1 MRNLNF
7 LKLFYGLMLVM
18 VSTAFVSCVDDNDDT
33 EAPYLEVSPTTLIFG
48 LDGQPANGSQ
58 ASFDIST
65 NRSWKATVKDDKSWV
80 TLSKYEGEGSATIQ
94 VSIPENVNDEA
105 SVVIEISNK
114 VGVLM
119 SETVKISSGSVEPS
133 VVIYND
139 NVGTIE
145 LDKTNWPFVDKY
157 EGWNKT
163 GVGSESV
170 TYTGV
175 NASVRN
181 SGLANT
187 DAYAGA
193 SGPNVVFFGKTPT
206 NFNVNTITLTSEQKN
221 LQLTF
226 GASRSVNNNGTY
238 DNTFDVS
245 KFEVALS
252 ADGTAWVPITYT
264 KNNGDADYPYWVF
277 ATANFTLKQV
287 PENLYIRFTALDASA
302 IRLDDITLATG
313 AGGTEIDFGTA
324 GEPKVTTTDAKAIT
338 ATTATLGGSVANI
351 EISEATEVGVQY
363 IEFSTGTVT
372 DIDWTKATKTAA
384 SVKENPWTVA
394 VTNLTKD
401 NQYAFRAYATTASS
415 TIYGEPKTFV
425 AIESTATPI
434 SIADLV
440 TKMTSTS
447 TAVDENYVIQGIICG
462 DPAGKNYSY
471 GTLYLMSKGAT
482 TAGNALSLYNNQI
495 DVTQYALGQEIKVT
509 LQKDVAKIYK
519 RYDVPQV
526 EGFSADNI
534 EVISANNA
542 VTPVK
547 VTLSQLAAFVCMPV
561 TVENVNIATGGVW
574 KDADA
579 GKNHTFNVAGT
590 SFTVNIN
597 KNATPFDNQPYAATT
612 ASMTGIAS
620 IYQSAGQLAPRNL
633 EDVSGFKVTEPTIV
647 EVDPSSLSF
656 LSTGGT
662 KTITVTTANQGA
674 NVITATGLS
683 GNLSSSV
690 EGNVVTV
697 TAIENNGGAVEQTL
711 VIALGN
717 SKVNVV
723 VKQDAKGA
731 VTKVYEKVTRM
742 HVYERQPYAG
752 KLVFAAFS
760 GSHQDTKEDGTTVNV
775 LSGKGAGD
783 YAGYVDILSA
793 YNSSNETI
801 AANDETNQYACTI
814 AKVEGSEDQYTIL
827 LGSTYLGLTKDGN
840 NLHFDSSIK
849 DGFQWKF
856 DGTKIIPVKYA
867 ARNLQWNNNNN
878 QYRFACYKGT
888 QVDVTIYRLTE

>member
-119 SETVKISSGSVEPS
+119 SETVKITSGSVEPS

-163 GVGSESV
+163 GIGSESV

-206 NFNVNTITLTSEQKN
+206 SFNVNTITLTSGQKN

-415 TIYGEPKTFV
+415 SIYGEPKTFV

-440 TKMTSTS
+440 TKMTSTP

-471 GTLYLMSKGAT
+471 GTLYLMTKGAT

-731 VTKVYEKVTRM
+731 VTKVYEKVTSA
-742 HVYERQPYAG
+742 PSDWSG
-752 KLVFAAFS
+752 KYLITY
-760 GSHQDTKEDGTTVNV
+760 TKEDGTTVNV

-856 DGTKIIPVKYA
+856 DDPKILPVKYA

-888 QVDVTIYRLTE
+888 QVDVTIYKLTE

>member
-731 VTKVYEKVTRM
+731 VTKVYEKVTSA
-742 HVYERQPYAG
+742 PSDWSG
-752 KLVFAAFS
+752 KYLITY
-760 GSHQDTKEDGTTVNV
+760 TKEDGTTVNV

-814 AKVEGSEDQYTIL
+814 AKVEGSEDQYTI
-827 LGSTYLGLTKDGN
+827 
-840 NLHFDSSIK
+840 
-849 DGFQWKF
+849 
-856 DGTKIIPVKYA
+856 P
-867 ARNLQWNNNNN
+867 
-878 QYRFACYKGT
+878 
-888 QVDVTIYRLTE
+888 

>member
-119 SETVKISSGSVEPS
+119 SETVKITSGSVEPS

-163 GVGSESV
+163 GIGSESV

-175 NASVRN
+175 NASVRK

-206 NFNVNTITLTSEQKN
+206 SFNVNTITLTSGQKN

-471 GTLYLMSKGAT
+471 DTLYLMTKGAT

-731 VTKVYEKVTRM
+731 VTKVYEKVTSA
-742 HVYERQPYAG
+742 PSDWSG
-752 KLVFAAFS
+752 KYLITY
-760 GSHQDTKEDGTTVNV
+760 TKEDGTTVNV

-856 DGTKIIPVKYA
+856 DDTKIIPVKYA

-888 QVDVTIYRLTE
+888 QVDVTIYKLTE

>member
-471 GTLYLMSKGAT
+471 GTLYLMTKGAT

-731 VTKVYEKVTRM
+731 VTKVYEKVTSA
-742 HVYERQPYAG
+742 PSDWSG
-752 KLVFAAFS
+752 KYLITY
-760 GSHQDTKEDGTTVNV
+760 TKEDGTTVNV

-878 QYRFACYKGT
+878 QY

>member
-119 SETVKISSGSVEPS
+119 SETVKITSGSVEPS

-163 GVGSESV
+163 GIGSESV

-206 NFNVNTITLTSEQKN
+206 SFNVNTITLTSGQKN

-252 ADGTAWVPITYT
+252 ADGTTWVPITYT

-440 TKMTSTS
+440 TKMTSTP

-471 GTLYLMSKGAT
+471 GTLYLMTKGAT

-697 TAIENNGGAVEQTL
+697 TAMENNGGAVEQTL

-731 VTKVYEKVTRM
+731 VTKVYEKVTSA
-742 HVYERQPYAG
+742 PSDWSG
-752 KLVFAAFS
+752 KYLITY
-760 GSHQDTKEDGTTVNV
+760 TKEDGTTVNV

-856 DGTKIIPVKYA
+856 DDTKIIPVKYA

-888 QVDVTIYRLTE
+888 QVDVTIYKLTE

>member
-119 SETVKISSGSVEPS
+119 SETVKITSGSVEPS

-163 GVGSESV
+163 GIGSESV

-175 NASVRN
+175 NASVRK

-206 NFNVNTITLTSEQKN
+206 SFNVNTITLTSGQKN

-471 GTLYLMSKGAT
+471 GTLYLMTKGAT

-633 EDVSGFKVTEPTIV
+633 EDASGFKVTEPTIV

-723 VKQDAKGA
+723 VKQDAKGS
-731 VTKVYEKVTRM
+731 VTKVYEKVTSA
-742 HVYERQPYAG
+742 PSDWSG
-752 KLVFAAFS
+752 KYLITY
-760 GSHQDTKEDGTTVNV
+760 TKEDGTTVNV

-856 DGTKIIPVKYA
+856 DDTKIIPVKYA

-888 QVDVTIYRLTE
+888 QVDVTIYKLTE

>member
-1 MRNLNF
+1 M
-7 LKLFYGLMLVM
+7 
-18 VSTAFVSCVDDNDDT
+18 
-33 EAPYLEVSPTTLIFG
+33 
-48 LDGQPANGSQ
+48 
-58 ASFDIST
+58 
-65 NRSWKATVKDDKSWV
+65 
-80 TLSKYEGEGSATIQ
+80 
-94 VSIPENVNDEA
+94 
-105 SVVIEISNK
+105 
-114 VGVLM
+114 
-119 SETVKISSGSVEPS
+119 
-133 VVIYND
+133 
-139 NVGTIE
+139 
-145 LDKTNWPFVDKY
+145 
-157 EGWNKT
+157 
-163 GVGSESV
+163 
-170 TYTGV
+170 
-175 NASVRN
+175 
-181 SGLANT
+181 
-187 DAYAGA
+187 
-193 SGPNVVFFGKTPT
+193 
-206 NFNVNTITLTSEQKN
+206 
-221 LQLTF
+221 
-226 GASRSVNNNGTY
+226 NNNGTY

-731 VTKVYEKVTRM
+731 VTKVYEKVTSA
-742 HVYERQPYAG
+742 PSDWSG
-752 KLVFAAFS
+752 KYLITY
-760 GSHQDTKEDGTTVNV
+760 TKEDGTTVNV

>member
-1 MRNLNF
+1 MTF
-7 LKLFYGLMLVM
+7 QPTVVGKLQY
-18 VSTAFVSCVDDNDDT
+18 
-33 EAPYLEVSPTTLIFG
+33 
-48 LDGQPANGSQ
+48 
-58 ASFDIST
+58 
-65 NRSWKATVKDDKSWV
+65 KDDKSWV

-731 VTKVYEKVTRM
+731 VTKVYEKVTSA
-742 HVYERQPYAG
+742 PSDWSG
-752 KLVFAAFS
+752 KYLITY
-760 GSHQDTKEDGTTVNV
+760 TKEDGTTVNV

>member
-119 SETVKISSGSVEPS
+119 SETVKITSGSVEPS

-163 GVGSESV
+163 GIGSESV

-206 NFNVNTITLTSEQKN
+206 SFNVNTITLTSGQKN

-351 EISEATEVGVQY
+351 EISEAPEVGVQY

-415 TIYGEPKTFV
+415 SIYGEPKTFV

-440 TKMTSTS
+440 TKMTSTP

-471 GTLYLMSKGAT
+471 GTLYLMTKGAT

-731 VTKVYEKVTRM
+731 VTKVYEKVTSA
-742 HVYERQPYAG
+742 PSDWSG
-752 KLVFAAFS
+752 KYLITY
-760 GSHQDTKEDGTTVNV
+760 TKEDGTTVNV

-856 DGTKIIPVKYA
+856 DDTKIIPVKYA

-888 QVDVTIYRLTE
+888 QVDVTIYKLTE

>member
-119 SETVKISSGSVEPS
+119 SETVKITSGSVEPS

-163 GVGSESV
+163 GIGSESV

-206 NFNVNTITLTSEQKN
+206 SFNVNTITLTSGQKN

-415 TIYGEPKTFV
+415 SIYGEPKTFV

-440 TKMTSTS
+440 TKMTSTP

-471 GTLYLMSKGAT
+471 GTLYLMTKGAT
-482 TAGNALSLYNNQI
+482 TAGNALSLY
-495 DVTQYALGQEIKVT
+495 
-509 LQKDVAKIYK
+509 
-519 RYDVPQV
+519 P
-526 EGFSADNI
+526 
-534 EVISANNA
+534 
-542 VTPVK
+542 
-547 VTLSQLAAFVCMPV
+547 
-561 TVENVNIATGGVW
+561 
-574 KDADA
+574 
-579 GKNHTFNVAGT
+579 
-590 SFTVNIN
+590 
-597 KNATPFDNQPYAATT
+597 
-612 ASMTGIAS
+612 
-620 IYQSAGQLAPRNL
+620 
-633 EDVSGFKVTEPTIV
+633 
-647 EVDPSSLSF
+647 
-656 LSTGGT
+656 
-662 KTITVTTANQGA
+662 
-674 NVITATGLS
+674 
-683 GNLSSSV
+683 
-690 EGNVVTV
+690 
-697 TAIENNGGAVEQTL
+697 
-711 VIALGN
+711 
-717 SKVNVV
+717 
-723 VKQDAKGA
+723 
-731 VTKVYEKVTRM
+731 
-742 HVYERQPYAG
+742 
-752 KLVFAAFS
+752 
-760 GSHQDTKEDGTTVNV
+760 
-775 LSGKGAGD
+775 
-783 YAGYVDILSA
+783 
-793 YNSSNETI
+793 
-801 AANDETNQYACTI
+801 
-814 AKVEGSEDQYTIL
+814 
-827 LGSTYLGLTKDGN
+827 
-840 NLHFDSSIK
+840 
-849 DGFQWKF
+849 
-856 DGTKIIPVKYA
+856 
-867 ARNLQWNNNNN
+867 
-878 QYRFACYKGT
+878 
-888 QVDVTIYRLTE
+888 

>member
-119 SETVKISSGSVEPS
+119 SETVKITSGSVEPS

-163 GVGSESV
+163 GIGSESV

-206 NFNVNTITLTSEQKN
+206 SFNVNTITLTSGQKN

-415 TIYGEPKTFV
+415 SIYGEPKTFV

-440 TKMTSTS
+440 TKMTSTP

-471 GTLYLMSKGAT
+471 GTLYLMTKGAT

-731 VTKVYEKVTRM
+731 VTKVYEKVTSA
-742 HVYERQPYAG
+742 PSDWSG
-752 KLVFAAFS
+752 KYLITY
-760 GSHQDTKEDGTTVNV
+760 TKEDGTTVNV
-775 LSGKGAGD
+775 LSGKGADD

-856 DGTKIIPVKYA
+856 DDTKIIPVKYA

-888 QVDVTIYRLTE
+888 QVDVTIYKLTE

>member
-119 SETVKISSGSVEPS
+119 SETVKITSGSVEPS

-163 GVGSESV
+163 GIGSESV

-206 NFNVNTITLTSEQKN
+206 SFNVNTITLTSGQKN

-415 TIYGEPKTFV
+415 SIYGEPKTFV

-440 TKMTSTS
+440 TKMTSTP

-471 GTLYLMSKGAT
+471 GTLYLMTKGAT

-731 VTKVYEKVTRM
+731 VTKVYEKVTSA
-742 HVYERQPYAG
+742 PSDWSG
-752 KLVFAAFS
+752 KYLITY
-760 GSHQDTKEDGTTVNV
+760 TKEDGTTVNV

-856 DGTKIIPVKYA
+856 DDTKIIPVKYA
-867 ARNLQWNNNNN
+867 VRNLQWNNNNN

-888 QVDVTIYRLTE
+888 QVDVTIYKLTE

>member
-119 SETVKISSGSVEPS
+119 SETVKITSGSVEPS

-163 GVGSESV
+163 GIGSESV

-206 NFNVNTITLTSEQKN
+206 SFNVNTITLTSGQKN

-394 VTNLTKD
+394 ATNLTKD

-415 TIYGEPKTFV
+415 SIYGEPKTFV

-440 TKMTSTS
+440 TKMTSTP

-471 GTLYLMSKGAT
+471 GTLYLMTKGAT

-731 VTKVYEKVTRM
+731 VTKVYEKVTSA
-742 HVYERQPYAG
+742 PSDWSG
-752 KLVFAAFS
+752 KYLITY
-760 GSHQDTKEDGTTVNV
+760 TKEDGTTVNV

-856 DGTKIIPVKYA
+856 DDTKIIPVKYA

-888 QVDVTIYRLTE
+888 QVDVTIYKLTE

>member
-119 SETVKISSGSVEPS
+119 SETVKITSGSVEPS

-163 GVGSESV
+163 GIGSESV

-206 NFNVNTITLTSEQKN
+206 SFNVNTITLTSGQKN

-440 TKMTSTS
+440 TKMTSTP

-471 GTLYLMSKGAT
+471 GTLYLMTKGAT

-711 VIALGN
+711 GIALGN

-731 VTKVYEKVTRM
+731 VTKVYEKVTSA
-742 HVYERQPYAG
+742 PSDWSG
-752 KLVFAAFS
+752 KYLITY
-760 GSHQDTKEDGTTVNV
+760 TKEDGTTVNV

-856 DGTKIIPVKYA
+856 DDTKIIPVKYA

-888 QVDVTIYRLTE
+888 QVDVTIYKLTE

>member
-119 SETVKISSGSVEPS
+119 SETVKITSGSVEPS

-163 GVGSESV
+163 GIGSESV

-206 NFNVNTITLTSEQKN
+206 SFNVNTITLTSGQKN

-415 TIYGEPKTFV
+415 SIYGEPKTFV

-440 TKMTSTS
+440 TKMTSTP

-471 GTLYLMSKGAT
+471 GTLYLMTKGAT

-731 VTKVYEKVTRM
+731 VTKVYEKVTSA
-742 HVYERQPYAG
+742 PSDWSG
-752 KLVFAAFS
+752 KYLITY
-760 GSHQDTKEDGTTVNV
+760 TKEDGTTVNV

-856 DGTKIIPVKYA
+856 DDTKIIPVKYA

-878 QYRFACYKGT
+878 QYRFACYKGI
-888 QVDVTIYRLTE
+888 QVDVTIYKLTE

>member
-119 SETVKISSGSVEPS
+119 SETVKITSGSVEPS

-163 GVGSESV
+163 GIGSESV

-181 SGLANT
+181 RGLANT

-206 NFNVNTITLTSEQKN
+206 SFNVNTITLTSGQKN

-415 TIYGEPKTFV
+415 SIYGEPKTFV

-440 TKMTSTS
+440 TKMTSTP

-471 GTLYLMSKGAT
+471 GTLYLMTKGAT

-731 VTKVYEKVTRM
+731 VTKVYEKVTSA
-742 HVYERQPYAG
+742 PSDWSG
-752 KLVFAAFS
+752 KYLITY
-760 GSHQDTKEDGTTVNV
+760 TKEDGTTVNV

-856 DGTKIIPVKYA
+856 DDTKIIPVKYA

-888 QVDVTIYRLTE
+888 QVDVTIYKLTE

>member
-1 MRNLNF
+1 
-7 LKLFYGLMLVM
+7 ML
-18 VSTAFVSCVDDNDDT
+18 
-33 EAPYLEVSPTTLIFG
+33 
-48 LDGQPANGSQ
+48 Q
-58 ASFDIST
+58 
-65 NRSWKATVKDDKSWV
+65 
-80 TLSKYEGEGSATIQ
+80 
-94 VSIPENVNDEA
+94 
-105 SVVIEISNK
+105 SVI
-114 VGVLM
+114 G
-119 SETVKISSGSVEPS
+119 
-133 VVIYND
+133 
-139 NVGTIE
+139 
-145 LDKTNWPFVDKY
+145 
-157 EGWNKT
+157 
-163 GVGSESV
+163 
-170 TYTGV
+170 
-175 NASVRN
+175 N

-731 VTKVYEKVTRM
+731 VTKVYEKVTSA
-742 HVYERQPYAG
+742 PSDWSG
-752 KLVFAAFS
+752 KYLITY
-760 GSHQDTKEDGTTVNV
+760 TKEDGTTVNV

>member
-119 SETVKISSGSVEPS
+119 SETVKITSGSVEPS

-139 NVGTIE
+139 NVGTID

-170 TYTGV
+170 TYTGE

-206 NFNVNTITLTSEQKN
+206 SFNVNTITLTSGQKN

-313 AGGTEIDFGTA
+313 AGGTEIDLGAA
-324 GEPKVTTTDAKAIT
+324 GEPKVTTTDAKTIT
-338 ATTATLGGSVANI
+338 GTSATLGGSAFNLDI
-351 EISEATEVGVQY
+351 AEATEVGVQY
-363 IEFSTGTVT
+363 IEFSTGIVT
-372 DIDWTKATKTAA
+372 DIDWTKSTKAAA
-384 SVKENPWTVA
+384 SVKENPWTVNI
-394 VTNLTKD
+394 TNLTKD
-401 NQYAFRAYATTASS
+401 SQYAFRAYATTTSS
-415 TIYGEPKTFV
+415 IIYGESKTFV
-425 AIESTATPI
+425 AMESTTTPI

-447 TAVDENYVIQGIICG
+447 TAVDENYVIQGVICG

-471 GTLYLMSKGAT
+471 GTLYLMTKGAT

-495 DVTQYALGQEIKVT
+495 DVTQYELGQEIKVT

-674 NVITATGLS
+674 NVITTTGLS

-731 VTKVYEKVTRM
+731 VTKVYEKVTSA
-742 HVYERQPYAG
+742 PSDWSG
-752 KLVFAAFS
+752 KYLITY
-760 GSHQDTKEDGTTVNV
+760 TKEDGTAVNV

-793 YNSSNETI
+793 YNSSNGTI

-814 AKVEGSEDQYTIL
+814 AKIEGSEDQYTIL

-840 NLHFDSSIK
+840 NLYFDSSIK

-856 DGTKIIPVKYA
+856 DGTKIIPVKYD
-867 ARNLQWNNNNN
+867 ARNLQWNNNNS

-888 QVDVTIYRLTE
+888 QVDVTIYKLTE

>member
-119 SETVKISSGSVEPS
+119 SETVKITSGSVEPS

-163 GVGSESV
+163 GIGSESV

-206 NFNVNTITLTSEQKN
+206 SFNVNTITLTSGQKN

-363 IEFSTGTVT
+363 IEFSTGAVT

-415 TIYGEPKTFV
+415 SIYGEPKTFV

-440 TKMTSTS
+440 TKMTSTP

-471 GTLYLMSKGAT
+471 GTLYLMTKGAT

-731 VTKVYEKVTRM
+731 VTKVYEKVTSA
-742 HVYERQPYAG
+742 PSDWSG
-752 KLVFAAFS
+752 KYLITY
-760 GSHQDTKEDGTTVNV
+760 TKEDGTTVNV

-856 DGTKIIPVKYA
+856 DDTKIIPVKYA

-888 QVDVTIYRLTE
+888 QVDVTIYKLTE

>member
-731 VTKVYEKVTRM
+731 VTKVYEKVTS
-742 HVYERQPYAG
+742 ALSDWSG
-752 KLVFAAFS
+752 KYLITY
-760 GSHQDTKEDGTTVNV
+760 TKEDGTAVNV
-775 LSGKGAGD
+775 LSGKGAGN
-783 YAGYVDILSA
+783 YGGYVDILSA
-793 YNSSNETI
+793 YNSSNGTI

-814 AKVEGSEDQYTIL
+814 AKIEGSEDQYTIL
-827 LGSTYLGLTKDGN
+827 LGSTYLGLTTDGN
-840 NLHFDSSIK
+840 SLYFDSSIK
-849 DGFQWKF
+849 DGSQWKF

-888 QVDVTIYRLTE
+888 QVNVTVYKLTE

>member
-1 MRNLNF
+1 
-7 LKLFYGLMLVM
+7 MLVM

-119 SETVKISSGSVEPS
+119 SETVKITSGSVEPS

-163 GVGSESV
+163 GIGSESV

-206 NFNVNTITLTSEQKN
+206 SFNVNTITLTSGQKN

-415 TIYGEPKTFV
+415 SIYGEPKTFV

-440 TKMTSTS
+440 TKMTSTP

-471 GTLYLMSKGAT
+471 GTLYLMTKGAT

-731 VTKVYEKVTRM
+731 VTKVYEKVTSA
-742 HVYERQPYAG
+742 PSDWSG
-752 KLVFAAFS
+752 KYLITY
-760 GSHQDTKEDGTTVNV
+760 TKEDGTTVNV

-856 DGTKIIPVKYA
+856 DDTKIIPVKYA

-888 QVDVTIYRLTE
+888 QVDVTIYKLTE

>member
-1 MRNLNF
+1 M
-7 LKLFYGLMLVM
+7 
-18 VSTAFVSCVDDNDDT
+18 
-33 EAPYLEVSPTTLIFG
+33 IFG

-119 SETVKISSGSVEPS
+119 SETVKITSGSVEPS

-163 GVGSESV
+163 GIGSESV

-206 NFNVNTITLTSEQKN
+206 SFNVNTITLTSGQKN

-440 TKMTSTS
+440 TKMTSTP

-471 GTLYLMSKGAT
+471 GTLYLMTKGAT

-731 VTKVYEKVTRM
+731 VTKVYEKVTSA
-742 HVYERQPYAG
+742 PSDWSG
-752 KLVFAAFS
+752 KYLITY
-760 GSHQDTKEDGTTVNV
+760 TKEDGTTVNV

-856 DGTKIIPVKYA
+856 DDTKIIPVKYA

-888 QVDVTIYRLTE
+888 QVDVTIYKLTE

>member
-119 SETVKISSGSVEPS
+119 SETVKITSGSVEPS

-145 LDKTNWPFVDKY
+145 LDKTNGPFVDKY

-163 GVGSESV
+163 GIGSESV

-206 NFNVNTITLTSEQKN
+206 SFNVNTITLTSGQKN

-415 TIYGEPKTFV
+415 SIYGEPKTFV

-440 TKMTSTS
+440 TKMTSTP

-471 GTLYLMSKGAT
+471 GTLYLMTKGAT

-731 VTKVYEKVTRM
+731 VTKVYEKVTSA
-742 HVYERQPYAG
+742 PSDWSG
-752 KLVFAAFS
+752 KYLITY
-760 GSHQDTKEDGTTVNV
+760 TKEDGTTVNV

-856 DGTKIIPVKYA
+856 DDTKIIPVKYA

-888 QVDVTIYRLTE
+888 QVDVTIYKLTE

>member
-119 SETVKISSGSVEPS
+119 SETVKITSGSVEPS

-163 GVGSESV
+163 GIGSESV

-175 NASVRN
+175 NASVRD

-206 NFNVNTITLTSEQKN
+206 SFNVNTITLTSGQKN

-415 TIYGEPKTFV
+415 SIYGEPKTFV

-440 TKMTSTS
+440 TKMTSTP

-471 GTLYLMSKGAT
+471 GTLYLMTKGAT

-731 VTKVYEKVTRM
+731 VTKVYEKVTSA
-742 HVYERQPYAG
+742 PSDWSG
-752 KLVFAAFS
+752 KYLITY
-760 GSHQDTKEDGTTVNV
+760 TKEDGTTVNV

-783 YAGYVDILSA
+783 YARYVDILSA

-856 DGTKIIPVKYA
+856 DDTKIIPVKYA

-888 QVDVTIYRLTE
+888 QVDVTIYKLTE

>member
-119 SETVKISSGSVEPS
+119 SETVKITSGSVEPS

-163 GVGSESV
+163 GIGSESV

-206 NFNVNTITLTSEQKN
+206 SFNVNTITLTSGQKN

-415 TIYGEPKTFV
+415 SIYGEPKTFV

-440 TKMTSTS
+440 TKMTSTP

-471 GTLYLMSKGAT
+471 GTLYLMTKGAT

-519 RYDVPQV
+519 RYDVPHV

-597 KNATPFDNQPYAATT
+597 KKATPFDNQPYAATT

-731 VTKVYEKVTRM
+731 VTKVYEKVTSA
-742 HVYERQPYAG
+742 PSDWSG
-752 KLVFAAFS
+752 KYLITY
-760 GSHQDTKEDGTTVNV
+760 TKEDGTTVNV

-856 DGTKIIPVKYA
+856 DDTKIIPVKYA

-888 QVDVTIYRLTE
+888 QVDVTIYKLTE

>member
-48 LDGQPANGSQ
+48 LDGHPANGSQ

-119 SETVKISSGSVEPS
+119 SETVKITSGSVEPS

-163 GVGSESV
+163 GIGSESV

-206 NFNVNTITLTSEQKN
+206 SFNVNTITLTSGQKN

-384 SVKENPWTVA
+384 SVKENPVA

-415 TIYGEPKTFV
+415 SIYGEPKTFV

-440 TKMTSTS
+440 TKMTSTP

-471 GTLYLMSKGAT
+471 GTLYLMTKGAT

-731 VTKVYEKVTRM
+731 VTKVYGKVTSA
-742 HVYERQPYAG
+742 PSDWSG
-752 KLVFAAFS
+752 KYLITY
-760 GSHQDTKEDGTTVNV
+760 TKEDGTTVNV

-856 DGTKIIPVKYA
+856 DDTKIIPVKYA

-888 QVDVTIYRLTE
+888 QVDVTIYKLTE

>member
-119 SETVKISSGSVEPS
+119 SETVKITSGSVEPS

-163 GVGSESV
+163 GIGSESV

-206 NFNVNTITLTSEQKN
+206 SFNVNTITLTSGQKN

-277 ATANFTLKQV
+277 ATANFTLKPV

-372 DIDWTKATKTAA
+372 DIDWTKATITAA

-415 TIYGEPKTFV
+415 SIYGEPKTFV

-440 TKMTSTS
+440 TKMTSTP

-471 GTLYLMSKGAT
+471 GTLYLMTKGAT

-731 VTKVYEKVTRM
+731 VTKVYEKVTSA
-742 HVYERQPYAG
+742 PSDWSG
-752 KLVFAAFS
+752 KYLITY
-760 GSHQDTKEDGTTVNV
+760 TKEDGTTVNV

-856 DGTKIIPVKYA
+856 DDTKIIPVKYA

-888 QVDVTIYRLTE
+888 QVDVTIYKLTE

>member
-163 GVGSESV
+163 GIGSESV

-731 VTKVYEKVTRM
+731 VTKVYEKVTSA
-742 HVYERQPYAG
+742 PSDWSG
-752 KLVFAAFS
+752 KYLITY
-760 GSHQDTKEDGTTVNV
+760 TKEDGTTVNV

-814 AKVEGSEDQYTIL
+814 
-827 LGSTYLGLTKDGN
+827 
-840 NLHFDSSIK
+840 
-849 DGFQWKF
+849 
-856 DGTKIIPVKYA
+856 
-867 ARNLQWNNNNN
+867 
-878 QYRFACYKGT
+878 
-888 QVDVTIYRLTE
+888 

>member
-731 VTKVYEKVTRM
+731 VTKVYEKVTSA
-742 HVYERQPYAG
+742 PSDWSG
-752 KLVFAAFS
+752 KYLITY
-760 GSHQDTKEDGTTVNV
+760 TKEDGTTVNV

-801 AANDETNQYACTI
+801 AANRLIQ
-814 AKVEGSEDQYTIL
+814 VE
-827 LGSTYLGLTKDGN
+827 
-840 NLHFDSSIK
+840 
-849 DGFQWKF
+849 
-856 DGTKIIPVKYA
+856 
-867 ARNLQWNNNNN
+867 
-878 QYRFACYKGT
+878 
-888 QVDVTIYRLTE
+888 

>member
-526 EGFSADNI
+526 KGFSADNI

-579 GKNHTFNVAGT
+579 DKNHTFNVAGT

-656 LSTGGT
+656 LSTSGT

-731 VTKVYEKVTRM
+731 VTKVYEKVTSA
-742 HVYERQPYAG
+742 PSDWSG
-752 KLVFAAFS
+752 KYLITY
-760 GSHQDTKEDGTTVNV
+760 TKEDGTTVNV

>member
-119 SETVKISSGSVEPS
+119 SETVKITSGSVEPS

-163 GVGSESV
+163 GIGSESV

-206 NFNVNTITLTSEQKN
+206 SFNVNTITLTSGQKN

-313 AGGTEIDFGTA
+313 AGGTEIDLGTA

-415 TIYGEPKTFV
+415 SIYGEPKTFV

-440 TKMTSTS
+440 TKMTSTP

-471 GTLYLMSKGAT
+471 GTLYLMTKGAT

-731 VTKVYEKVTRM
+731 VTKVYEKVTSA
-742 HVYERQPYAG
+742 PSDWSG
-752 KLVFAAFS
+752 KYLITY
-760 GSHQDTKEDGTTVNV
+760 TKEDGTTVNV

-856 DGTKIIPVKYA
+856 DDTKIIPVKYA

-888 QVDVTIYRLTE
+888 QVDVTIYKLTE

>member
-731 VTKVYEKVTRM
+731 VTKVYEKVTSA
-742 HVYERQPYAG
+742 PSDWSG
-752 KLVFAAFS
+752 KYLITY
-760 GSHQDTKEDGTTVNV
+760 TKEDGTTVNV

-793 YNSSNETI
+793 YNSSN
-801 AANDETNQYACTI
+801 
-814 AKVEGSEDQYTIL
+814 
-827 LGSTYLGLTKDGN
+827 
-840 NLHFDSSIK
+840 
-849 DGFQWKF
+849 
-856 DGTKIIPVKYA
+856 P
-867 ARNLQWNNNNN
+867 
-878 QYRFACYKGT
+878 
-888 QVDVTIYRLTE
+888 

>member
-119 SETVKISSGSVEPS
+119 SETVKITSGSVEPS

-163 GVGSESV
+163 GIGSESV

-206 NFNVNTITLTSEQKN
+206 SFNVNTITLTSGQKN

-415 TIYGEPKTFV
+415 SIYGEPKTFV

-440 TKMTSTS
+440 TKMTSTP

-471 GTLYLMSKGAT
+471 GTLYLMTKGAT

-662 KTITVTTANQGA
+662 KTITTANQGA

-731 VTKVYEKVTRM
+731 VTKVYEKVTSA
-742 HVYERQPYAG
+742 PSDWSG
-752 KLVFAAFS
+752 KYLITY
-760 GSHQDTKEDGTTVNV
+760 TKEDGTTVNV

-856 DGTKIIPVKYA
+856 DDTKIIPVKYA

-888 QVDVTIYRLTE
+888 QVDVTIYKLTE

>member
-33 EAPYLEVSPTTLIFG
+33 EAPYLEVSPPTLIFG

-65 NRSWKATVKDDKSWV
+65 NRSGKATVKDDKSWV
-80 TLSKYEGEGSATIQ
+80 TRSKYEGEGSATIQ

-119 SETVKISSGSVEPS
+119 SETVKITSGSVEPS

-163 GVGSESV
+163 GIGSESV

-206 NFNVNTITLTSEQKN
+206 SFNVNTITLTSGQKN

-415 TIYGEPKTFV
+415 SIYGEPKTFV

-440 TKMTSTS
+440 TKMTSTP

-471 GTLYLMSKGAT
+471 GTLYLMTKGAT

-731 VTKVYEKVTRM
+731 VTKVYEKVTSA
-742 HVYERQPYAG
+742 PSDWSG
-752 KLVFAAFS
+752 KYLITY
-760 GSHQDTKEDGTTVNV
+760 TKEDGTTVNV

-856 DGTKIIPVKYA
+856 DDTKIIPVKYA

-888 QVDVTIYRLTE
+888 QVDVTIYKLTE

>member
-119 SETVKISSGSVEPS
+119 SETVKITSGSVEPS

-163 GVGSESV
+163 GIGSESV

-206 NFNVNTITLTSEQKN
+206 SFNVNTITLTSGQKN

-226 GASRSVNNNGTY
+226 GASRSVNNNETY

-264 KNNGDADYPYWVF
+264 KNNGDADYPYWFF

-287 PENLYIRFTALDASA
+287 PENLYIRFTALDASV

-415 TIYGEPKTFV
+415 SIYGEPKTFV

-440 TKMTSTS
+440 TKMTSTP

-471 GTLYLMSKGAT
+471 GTLYLMTKGAT

-731 VTKVYEKVTRM
+731 VTKVYEKVTSA
-742 HVYERQPYAG
+742 PSDWSG
-752 KLVFAAFS
+752 KYLITY
-760 GSHQDTKEDGTTVNV
+760 TKEDGTTVNV

-856 DGTKIIPVKYA
+856 DDTKIIPVKYA

-888 QVDVTIYRLTE
+888 QVDVTIYKLTE

>member
-119 SETVKISSGSVEPS
+119 SETVKISRRSVEPS

-425 AIESTATPI
+425 ATESTATPI

-471 GTLYLMSKGAT
+471 GTLYLMTKGAT

-574 KDADA
+574 KDAGA

-633 EDVSGFKVTEPTIV
+633 EDVSGFASNKPMIV
-647 EVDPSSLSF
+647 SVDPSSVSF
-656 LSTGGT
+656 SSIGGSQ
-662 KTITVTTANQGA
+662 TIEVTTVNQGSNTLA
-674 NVITATGLS
+674 ISQLS
-683 GNLSSSV
+683 GILSAKLENGKVIVTSNANESSDD
-690 EGNVVTV
+690 
-697 TAIENNGGAVEQTL
+697 
-711 VIALGN
+711 
-717 SKVNVV
+717 
-723 VKQDAKGA
+723 VKQDLTISITNGNSVTVPIKVSAKG
-731 VTKVYEKVTRM
+731 
-742 HVYERQPYAG
+742 
-752 KLVFAAFS
+752 
-760 GSHQDTKEDGTTVNV
+760 GSDTKGTYTSMTPFLFAQGSDKTNAYSQD
-775 LSGKGAGD
+775 LS
-783 YAGYVDILSA
+783 I
-793 YNSSNETI
+793 NETTI
-801 AANDETNQYACTI
+801 EGLKLGTSKKSGTFTTGALGISGNKKLSFYASAWNKETMTVYIKVNGGGSVSGDDNITAEPNTGVAGTGTFIVTFTDSDYYTFNLTDLTPESTITI
-814 AKVEGSEDQYTIL
+814 ATDANF
-827 LGSTYLGLTKDGN
+827 DGN
-840 NLHFDSSIK
+840 GAK
-849 DGFQWKF
+849 ARGVMCGFQL
-856 DGTKIIPVKYA
+856 Y
-867 ARNLQWNNNNN
+867 
-878 QYRFACYKGT
+878 
-888 QVDVTIYRLTE
+888 

>member
-1 MRNLNF
+1 
-7 LKLFYGLMLVM
+7 MLVQL
-18 VSTAFVSCVDDNDDT
+18 S
-33 EAPYLEVSPTTLIFG
+33 LI
-48 LDGQPANGSQ
+48 
-58 ASFDIST
+58 
-65 NRSWKATVKDDKSWV
+65 
-80 TLSKYEGEGSATIQ
+80 
-94 VSIPENVNDEA
+94 
-105 SVVIEISNK
+105 
-114 VGVLM
+114 
-119 SETVKISSGSVEPS
+119 
-133 VVIYND
+133 
-139 NVGTIE
+139 
-145 LDKTNWPFVDKY
+145 KTNWPFVDKY

-731 VTKVYEKVTRM
+731 VTKVYEKVTSA
-742 HVYERQPYAG
+742 PSDWSG
-752 KLVFAAFS
+752 KYLITY
-760 GSHQDTKEDGTTVNV
+760 TKEDGTTVNV

>member
-119 SETVKISSGSVEPS
+119 SETVKITSGSVEPS

-163 GVGSESV
+163 GIGSESV

-206 NFNVNTITLTSEQKN
+206 SFNVNTITLTSGQKN

-415 TIYGEPKTFV
+415 SIYGEPKTFV

-440 TKMTSTS
+440 TKMTSTP

-462 DPAGKNYSY
+462 DPAGKNYYY
-471 GTLYLMSKGAT
+471 GTLYLMTKGAT

-731 VTKVYEKVTRM
+731 VTKVYEKVTSA
-742 HVYERQPYAG
+742 PSDWSG
-752 KLVFAAFS
+752 KYLITY
-760 GSHQDTKEDGTTVNV
+760 TKEDGTTVNV

-856 DGTKIIPVKYA
+856 DDTKIIPVKYA

-888 QVDVTIYRLTE
+888 QVDVTIYKLTE